1 MSAEVMVFSK
11 CCISGRK
18 GLLFHN
24 VKDSQNLIVSN
35 TPLIQTSCSFP
46 LDPILVPS
54 WFHHGPSAQEQ
65 PLGISVLLHGVS
77 SHELIIIFMEWK

>member
-24 VKDSQNLIVSN
+24 VKNSQDFIASDTLQV
-35 TPLIQTSCSFP
+35 QTSCSSS
-46 LDPILVPS
+46 LVPILVPS
-54 WFHHGPSAQEQ
+54 WFHHGPPAQEQ
-65 PLGISVLLHGVS
+65 PLGTPVLLHGVP